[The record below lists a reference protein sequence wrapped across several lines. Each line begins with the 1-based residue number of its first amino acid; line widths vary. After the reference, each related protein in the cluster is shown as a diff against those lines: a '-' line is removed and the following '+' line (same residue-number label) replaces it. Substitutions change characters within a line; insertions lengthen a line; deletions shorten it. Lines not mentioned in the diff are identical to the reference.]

1 MVTNRRGRYTTK
13 EKEVKTKEK
22 SLKQTY
28 REAWKAFTAY
38 RRKTNEEIKLK
49 KELKRAKDKAE
60 EEEVKSKKMEKDG

>member
-1 MVTNRRGRYTTK
+1 MK

-38 RRKTNEEIKLK
+38 RRKK
-49 KELKRAKDKAE
+49 KGRDQ
-60 EEEVKSKKMEKDG
+60 VEKGTEKGEG